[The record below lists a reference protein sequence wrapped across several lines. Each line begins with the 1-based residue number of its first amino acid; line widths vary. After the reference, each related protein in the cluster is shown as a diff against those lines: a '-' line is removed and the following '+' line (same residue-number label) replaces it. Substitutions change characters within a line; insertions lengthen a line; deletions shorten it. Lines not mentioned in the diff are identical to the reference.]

1 MARTTDDL
9 VTAQVTISVL
19 REDLDDHDG
28 EPLQALSSHL
38 DRANAVY
45 YDVLDTLGGVVWRLL
60 DGEQRDEEDT
70 DTDTERAEELALAY
84 ARGRDRLTR
93 DIMTALR
100 GDHAAEWARQAHAL
114 IKAVREAEHGTGQ
127 RSTMTGQQP
136 HGEDAN
142 Q

>member
-1 MARTTDDL
+1 M
-9 VTAQVTISVL
+9 
-19 REDLDDHDG
+19 
-28 EPLQALSSHL
+28 
-38 DRANAVY
+38 
-45 YDVLDTLGGVVWRLL
+45 VWRLL

-127 RSTMTGQQP
+127 QL

>member
-38 DRANAVY
+38 DRADVLY
-45 YDVLDTLGGVVWRLL
+45 DDVLDTLGGVVWRLL

-127 RSTMTGQQP
+127 RSTMTGQQL

>member
-1 MARTTDDL
+1 MNSPAL
-9 VTAQVTISVL
+9 AISVL
-19 REDLDDHDG
+19 RGDLDDHDG

-60 DGEQRDEEDT
+60 DGEQRNEEDT

-100 GDHAAEWARQAHAL
+100 GDHAAGWARQAHAL

>member
-38 DRANAVY
+38 DRADVLY
-45 YDVLDTLGGVVWRLL
+45 DDVLDTLGGVVWRLL

-100 GDHAAEWARQAHAL
+100 GDHAAGWARQAHAL

-127 RSTMTGQQP
+127 RSTMTGQQL

>member
-38 DRANAVY
+38 DKADALY
-45 YDVLDTLGGVVWRLL
+45 EDVLDTLGGVVWRLL

-84 ARGRDRLTR
+84 ARGRGPADPGYHDRPPRRPRCGMGPPSARTHQGGARSGTR
-93 DIMTALR
+93 
-100 GDHAAEWARQAHAL
+100 
-114 IKAVREAEHGTGQ
+114 
-127 RSTMTGQQP
+127 
-136 HGEDAN
+136 
-142 Q
+142 

>member
-1 MARTTDDL
+1 MARTTDGL
-9 VTAQVTISVL
+9 VAAQVTISVL

-38 DRANAVY
+38 DRADALY
-45 YDVLDTLGGVVWRLL
+45 DDVLDTLGGVVWRLL

-70 DTDTERAEELALAY
+70 DTERAEELALAY

-93 DIMTALR
+93 NIMTALR
-100 GDHAAEWARQAHAL
+100 GGHAAGWARQAHAL

-127 RSTMTGQQP
+127 RSTMTGQQL
-136 HGEDAN
+136 HGEEAN

>member
-9 VTAQVTISVL
+9 VAAQVTISVL

-38 DRANAVY
+38 DRADAVY

-60 DGEQRDEEDT
+60 DGEQRDEE

-100 GDHAAEWARQAHAL
+100 GGHAAGWARQAHAL
-114 IKAVREAEHGTGQ
+114 IKAVRLAEHGTGQ
-127 RSTMTGQQP
+127 QL

-142 Q
+142 

>member
-45 YDVLDTLGGVVWRLL
+45 DDVLDTLGGVVWRLL

-127 RSTMTGQQP
+127 RSTMTGQQL